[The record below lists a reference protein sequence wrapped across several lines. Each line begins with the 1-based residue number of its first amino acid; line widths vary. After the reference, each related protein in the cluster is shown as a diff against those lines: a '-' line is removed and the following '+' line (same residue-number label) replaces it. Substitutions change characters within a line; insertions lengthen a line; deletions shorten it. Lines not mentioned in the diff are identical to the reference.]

1 MKKGVKAMS
10 QNGMPPEPCML
21 MTPDIVEIHPAIYR
35 AMYAEE
41 PSSDGLEAVMDET
54 TAMLKV
60 LLQTSNGFSFTGS
73 GMPRSGTELLAEK
86 LLRHSETVLVP
97 IYGGD
102 GLRLAGRLER
112 CGADVM
118 TMERQ
123 WGRVFDP
130 DEIVRE
136 MKKRRPALVG
146 LVHGDLTTGKMQ
158 NLEEIGRACQE
169 LDILLLVDVSA
180 TSGCVPLRIDDWQVD
195 AVAGSPGKCLCIPDM
210 IEQISY
216 NERVEARLAGRRWSI
231 RSHDARR
238 REDSKLENS
247 RHVDGLESLR
257 GLRGLREGLSM
268 AFREGIEARF
278 ARQQLHAGALEAGLQ
293 AMGLQPFGASEG
305 KLPMMAVVLVPEGV
319 SGAATKKRLWH
330 RGIAIAGSPPGL
342 DVDIWRLAAIG
353 PGASRQHVAKTIQE
367 MELAL
372 LEEGFGLTEG
382 LALAAAEN
390 FYKQHE

>member
-1 MKKGVKAMS
+1 MKS
-10 QNGMPPEPCML
+10 NGMPPDPCML
-21 MTPDIVEIHPAIYR
+21 MTPDIVEIHPDVYR

-41 PSSDGLEAVMDET
+41 TSPGGLEAVMEET

-73 GMPRSGTELLAEK
+73 GVPRSGTELLAEK

-97 IYGGD
+97 VYGGD

-112 CGADVM
+112 CGADVV
-118 TMERQ
+118 TMEQQ
-123 WGRVFDP
+123 WGRIFDP
-130 DEIVRE
+130 DEIVKE
-136 MKKRRPALVG
+136 MKKRRPALVS

-158 NLEEIGRACQE
+158 SLEEIGKACQE
-169 LDILLLVDVSA
+169 LDILLLVDVGA

-195 AVAGSPGKCLCIPDM
+195 AVAGGPGKCLCIPDM

-231 RSHDARR
+231 RSHEARKR
-238 REDSKLENS
+238 ADSQREMT
-247 RHVDGLESLR
+247 RQGDGLESHR
-257 GLRGLREGLSM
+257 GLRALREGLSI
-268 AFREGIEARF
+268 ALREGIESRF
-278 ARQQLHAGALEAGLQ
+278 ARQQLHAGALEAGLL
-293 AMGLQPFGASEG
+293 AMGLRPFGAGEG
-305 KLPMMAVVLVPEGV
+305 NLPMMAVVLVPEGV
-319 SGAATKKRLWH
+319 SGDATKNRLWG
-330 RGIAIAGSPPGL
+330 RGIAIAGPPPGL
-342 DVDIWRLAAIG
+342 DVDIWRLATIG
-353 PGASRQHVAKTIQE
+353 PGANRQRVIKTIQE

-390 FYKQHE
+390 FYEQH